1 MAETLQKT
9 ILLVEDEEDVR
20 RIVRQFLGEAG
31 HRVIDTGQPEDALD
45 LTRRE
50 RPDLVICDIA
60 MPSIDGYGV
69 LRALQADAETAAIP
83 VVFLSA
89 HRDFSE
95 RMRSFRAGVL
105 DYITKPFTRDT
116 LQKRVERILD
126 GRTRRANLQGGP
138 EAGDE
143 GASEGE
149 AEAGREDAAAGLDP
163 PAADPA
169 VLVPGGGM
177 PSFEDFPEVLRDVLI
192 VDDNADFRVFLTQV
206 FRTAGFT
213 VHQAGDGEEGLEMA
227 LDRRPWLILTD
238 IRMPGAGGL
247 EFCRKVRS
255 HSLIRQ
261 TPLLFLSGLDDYR
274 QRYRALE
281 MGADDFISKQTSVR
295 ELLIRIQLLMKK
307 YADLRTRGPKGA
319 GMEGE
324 LAMIGAPGVLQMC
337 HLSLLT
343 GVLAAHDGPRPAR
356 VRFRSGEIV
365 GAECDG
371 AEGLDALFAF
381 VGWTQG
387 RFRFE
392 PRDPGAGAPL
402 GRSFDGMLL
411 EACRRLDET
420 NRAAAE
426 QQSTRGP
433 GDTDP

>member
-1 MAETLQKT
+1 MTEAQKT
-9 ILLVEDEEDVR
+9 ILVVEDEDDVR
-20 RIVRQFLGEAG
+20 EIIRLILEGAG
-31 HRVIDTGQPEDALD
+31 YRVIDTGRPETALD
-45 LTRRE
+45 LARQQ

-60 MPSIDGYGV
+60 MPEMDGYAV
-69 LRALQADAETAAIP
+69 LRSLQADATAVLIP

-95 RMRSFRAGVL
+95 RMRAFRAGVV
-105 DYITKPFTRDT
+105 DYITKPFSRET
-116 LQKRVERILD
+116 LQKRVERIFD
-126 GRTRRANLQGGP
+126 GLARRGSLLP
-138 EAGDE
+138 EAN
-143 GASEGE
+143 GAEELAE
-149 AEAGREDAAAGLDP
+149 AEAEPEEAGAAGPDALAD
-163 PAADPA
+163 DPA
-169 VLVPGGGM
+169 ELSPGGGM
-177 PSFEDFPEVLRDVLI
+177 PSFEGFPEVLRDVLI
-192 VDDNADFRVFLTQV
+192 VDDNAAFRAFLGRV

-238 IRMPGAGGL
+238 VRMPGAGGL

-274 QRYRALE
+274 QRYQALE
-281 MGADDFISKQTSVR
+281 MGADDFLSKQTSVR

-307 YADLRTRGPKGA
+307 YADLRTRGRKGS

-324 LAMIGAPGVLQMC
+324 LAMIGVPGVLQMC
-337 HLSLLT
+337 HLSRLT
-343 GVLAAHDGPRPAR
+343 GILAVHEGVRPAR

-371 AEGLDALFAF
+371 AQGADAIFAF

-392 PRDPGAGAPL
+392 PGDPGEGAPL
-402 GRSFDGMLL
+402 GRSFDGVVL
-411 EACRRLDET
+411 EACRRLDEA

-426 QQSTRGP
+426 QQADR
-433 GDTDP
+433 